1 MAESI
6 SKGCRQALPPFLEII
21 LNITKFTDC
30 VVGKLFQKFGLV
42 RLLKDKTA
50 RKDEQL
56 NTVQLL
62 KQVLSRKE
70 VLDTELVE

>member
-1 MAESI
+1 M
-6 SKGCRQALPPFLEII
+6 
-21 LNITKFTDC
+21 
-30 VVGKLFQKFGLV
+30 GKLFQKFGLV